1 MFADRIDRIS
11 PFRVMELMAR
21 AKALEAQ
28 GHRVVHFEV
37 GEPDFETAG
46 PIVTAG
52 HQALDAGRTK
62 YTQAQGLP
70 ELRRAISSY
79 YGARLGCPV
88 DESRIVVTSGASAGL
103 TMLAGLLLNP
113 FDEVLITDP
122 GYPCNEVFIQL
133 VGADPVRL
141 PVSAEHGYL
150 PLPAQV
156 DASWTDRTKGLL
168 IASPANPTGAMISAA
183 GLRELNS
190 VVVQRQGFLILDEI
204 YQGLVYGS
212 SEFSTGLAVCD
223 DIYVLNSFSKY
234 FGMTGWRLGWLVL
247 PQEAVEGVV
256 KLAQNLYISP
266 SAIAQYAALA
276 AFSDSA
282 LQIHEQRRLE
292 FASRRDR
299 LSDGLTEL
307 GFTINLQPAGAFY
320 LYVDI
325 SHTGMSSVDFCWRL
339 INEFQVAVTPGID
352 FGDFGAKEHVR
363 FAYTVSGP
371 DIDLGLERIARA
383 LKAWA

>member
-37 GEPDFETAG
+37 GEPDFETAE

-52 HQALDAGRTK
+52 HRALDAGRTK

-70 ELRRAISSY
+70 ELRRAISDY
-79 YGARLGCPV
+79 YGTRLGYPV
-88 DESRIVVTSGASAGL
+88 DDARIVVTSGASAGL

-113 FDEVLITDP
+113 GDELLITDP
-122 GYPCNEVFIQL
+122 GYPCNEVFVQL
-133 VGADPVRL
+133 VGAQPVRL
-141 PVSAEHGYL
+141 PVSAASGYQ
-150 PLPAQV
+150 PRPEQV
-156 DASWTDRTKGLL
+156 EAAWTDRTRGLL
-168 IASPANPTGAMISAA
+168 IASPANPTGSMVSAA
-183 GLRELNS
+183 GLKALNC
-190 VVVQRQGFLILDEI
+190 VVTQQGGFLILDEI
-204 YQGLVYGS
+204 YQGLVYAT
-212 SEFSTGLAVCD
+212 SEYRTGLAVCD

-247 PQEAVEGVV
+247 PEQAVDSVV

-276 AFSDSA
+276 AFSDAA
-282 LQIHEQRRLE
+282 LQIHEARRLE
-292 FASRRDR
+292 FALRRDH
-299 LSDGLTEL
+299 LSRGLLEL
-307 GFTINLQPAGAFY
+307 GFKIHLQPAGAFY
-320 LYVDI
+320 LYVDA

-352 FGDFGAKEHVR
+352 FGEFGADHHVR
-363 FAYTVSGP
+363 FAYTVCES
-371 DIDLGLERIARA
+371 DIDLGLERIGQA